1 MSEYKRNTRGAR
13 RARKSLSRKALV
25 VLSLMMVLVLGA
37 VGGTVAWLTATTGPV
52 QNTFTTSDIAIT
64 LTETKNDFKMVPGYT
79 IEKDPKV
86 TVKAGSEACW
96 LFVKVEKSSNLG
108 SFISYSIAD
117 GWTALSGMDGVYY
130 REVSAPT
137 SDAVFSVLANDK
149 VTVNETVTKT
159 MMDGLKADDAIQPTL
174 TFTAYATQLY
184 KNNTEKFTP
193 DEAWAKLPTT

>member
-1 MSEYKRNTRGAR
+1 MSEYKRNPRGAR

-37 VGGTVAWLTATTGPV
+37 VGGTVAWMTATTGPV